1 MSWPLVNLE
10 SVAHIN
16 PRLPK
21 GTDESQVVTFLKMA
35 SVSEGG
41 ELLEQ
46 EKRILSE
53 TKKGF
58 TYFEKDDVLLAKITP
73 CFENGKAA
81 LLDDLETQ
89 LGFGSTEFHVL
100 RAVEGKLDSKY
111 LFHLVWN
118 EEFRF
123 LGKHAMKG
131 AAGQQRISTD
141 FLKNLKIPLPP
152 LETQK
157 QIAAVLEKADQL
169 RKDCQQMEQ
178 ELNNLAQSVFIDMF
192 GDPVTNPKGWDKR
205 PLLEL
210 VADKDDIK
218 CGPFGTQLGK
228 SEFTTEGVPL
238 WGIKHVNSGF
248 EKPTVEYVSHEK
260 ALDLKAY
267 SIVGGD
273 IVMTRKGNVGNC
285 YIYPDNL
292 QSGIMHSD
300 LLRIRPCNS
309 TVSAS
314 FLQKQFMYS
323 KDVEGQ
329 LKLISQG
336 AIMAGINV
344 TKLKSLMLLSPPL
357 EEQKEYEKFLSE
369 VETNKITSAHKLS
382 ESNNMFNA
390 LMQKAFKG
398 ELNL

>member
-178 ELNNLAQSVFIDMF
+178 ELNSLAQSVFIDMF
-192 GDPVTNPKGWDKR
+192 GDPVTNPKGWETASLDCIAK
-205 PLLEL
+205 
-210 VADKDDIK
+210 VQI
-218 CGPFGTQLGK
+218 GPFGSQLHKEDYIADGI
-228 SEFTTEGVPL
+228 PL
-238 WGIKHVNSGF
+238 INPTHIANGQIIPDMNLTLTPEKF
-248 EKPTVEYVSHEK
+248 ETLPNYH
-260 ALDLKAY
+260 LKA
-267 SIVGGD
+267 GD
-273 IVMTRKGNVGNC
+273 IVMGRRGEMGRT
-285 YIYPDNL
+285 
-292 QSGIMHSD
+292 
-300 LLRIRPCNS
+300 
-309 TVSAS
+309 A
-314 FLQKQFMYS
+314 
-323 KDVEGQ
+323 
-329 LKLISQG
+329 LIDERSQG
-336 AIMAGINV
+336 WFCG
-344 TKLKSLMLLSPPL
+344 TGSLYIRITSHVVQPVFLNSVMSCSSMKTWL
-357 EEQKEYEKFLSE
+357 EEQSLGATMPNLNKKILHSIQVPIPTEELQKNYVVALEVLRQQRKEQEEHVQELDS
-369 VETNKITSAHKLS
+369 L
-382 ESNNMFNA
+382 FNS